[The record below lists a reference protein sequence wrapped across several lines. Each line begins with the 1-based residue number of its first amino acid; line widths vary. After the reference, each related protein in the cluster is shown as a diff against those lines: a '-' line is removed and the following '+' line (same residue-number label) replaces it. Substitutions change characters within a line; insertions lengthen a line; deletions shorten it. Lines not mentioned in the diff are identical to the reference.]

1 MFFLKDMELETLE
14 PIHSYHNEHSKSS
27 IIRNSNSGVNQ
38 MYFTHDLYINL

>member
-1 MFFLKDMELETLE
+1 MELETLE
-14 PIHSYHNEHSKSS
+14 PIHSNHNEHSKL